1 MDVFSALVA
10 FYLFLLLK
18 RIFKKRVESSF
29 LLLAMKLPPK
39 MFLFFMII
47 ANVYFAE
54 QLTSIYFR

>member
-18 RIFKKRVESSF
+18 EFLKKE
-29 LLLAMKLPPK
+29 LNLPFTVSYEITPK

-47 ANVYFAE
+47 ANIYFAE
-54 QLTSIYFR
+54 KLTSKF

>member
-18 RIFKKRVESSF
+18 EFFKKELNLPFTV
-29 LLLAMKLPPK
+29 AMKLPPK

-47 ANVYFAE
+47 ANIYFAE
-54 QLTSIYFR
+54 KLTSIYFS